1 MITQSNTQPTSAFII
16 EKINDNQCDILFFE
30 NVKEIE
36 IDERLNYEYNLY
48 RLPALYRDNLAQSVE
63 SNYDAWLEAAKRH
76 EIEYVEPLSM
86 EQKVFNVENE
96 LAETKV
102 QSINMDLDLMS
113 QQFDLDF
120 RIFEIEATLD
130 IPTQINIK
138 GANNNMALSIYI
150 QAQTLILAGKYDRE
164 DMEYKLKRYLDR
176 NRITKAEYDELI
188 SMMDAQELVK

>member
-76 EIEYVEPLSM
+76 EIEYVEPLSI

-120 RIFEIEATLD
+120 RIFEIETTLD
-130 IPTQINIK
+130 IPTTLNLK
-138 GANNNMALSIYI
+138 GAKNMAMTVFQ
-150 QAQTLILAGKYDRE
+150 QAQTLILAGKYERE
-164 DMEYKLKRYLDR
+164 DMEYKLKRYLDK
-176 NRITKAEYDELI
+176 NRITKTEYDELI
-188 SMMDAQELVK
+188 SMMDAQELTK

>member
-16 EKINDNQCDILFFE
+16 EKIDDNQCDILFFE

-36 IDERLNYEYNLY
+36 VEERLNYEYDLY

-76 EIEYVEPLSM
+76 EIEYVEPLSI

-96 LAETKV
+96 LAETKA
-102 QSINMDLDLMS
+102 QSINGDLELMS

-120 RIFEIEATLD
+120 RIFEIETTLD
-130 IPTQINIK
+130 IPTQLNIK
-138 GANNNMALSIYI
+138 GAKNMAMTVFQ

-164 DMEYKLKRYLDR
+164 DMEYKLARYLER

>member
-76 EIEYVEPLSM
+76 EIEYVEPLSI

-120 RIFEIEATLD
+120 RIFEIETTLD
-130 IPTQINIK
+130 IPTTLNLK
-138 GANNNMALSIYI
+138 GAKNMAMTVFQ

-164 DMEYKLKRYLDR
+164 DMEYKLKRYLDK
-176 NRITKAEYDELI
+176 NRITKTEYDELI
-188 SMMDAQELVK
+188 SMMDAQELTK

>member
-1 MITQSNTQPTSAFII
+1 MITQSNTQPTGAFII

-48 RLPALYRDNLAQSVE
+48 RLPAIYRDNLSASIE

-76 EIEYVEPLSM
+76 EIEFVEPLSI
-86 EQKVFNVENE
+86 EQKVFNIQNE
-96 LAETKV
+96 LGDVKS
-102 QSINMDLDLMS
+102 QSVNGDLELMS

-120 RIFEIEATLD
+120 RIFEIETTLD
-130 IPTQINIK
+130 ISTFNLK
-138 GANNNMALSIYI
+138 GAKNMAITIYL

-164 DMEYKLKRYLDR
+164 DMEYKLTRYLDK

-188 SMMDAQELVK
+188 AMMDAQELVK

>member
-76 EIEYVEPLSM
+76 EIEYVEPLSI

-120 RIFEIEATLD
+120 RIFEIETTLD
-130 IPTQINIK
+130 IPTTLNLK
-138 GANNNMALSIYI
+138 GAKNMAMTVFQ
-150 QAQTLILAGKYDRE
+150 QAQTLILAGKYDRD
-164 DMEYKLKRYLDR
+164 DMEYKLRRYKEGK
-176 NRITKAEYDELI
+176 RITQDEYDELI
-188 SMMDAQELVK
+188 AMMDAQELVK

>member
-16 EKINDNQCDILFFE
+16 EKIDDNQCDILFFE

-36 IDERLNYEYNLY
+36 VEERLNYEYDLY

-76 EIEYVEPLSM
+76 EIEYVEPLSI

-96 LAETKV
+96 LAETKA
-102 QSINMDLDLMS
+102 QSINGDLELMS

-120 RIFEIEATLD
+120 RIFEIETTLD
-130 IPTQINIK
+130 IPTQLNIK
-138 GANNNMALSIYI
+138 GAKNMAMTVFQ
-150 QAQTLILAGKYDRE
+150 QAQTLILAGKYERT
-164 DMEYKLKRYLDR
+164 DMEYKLKRYLDK
-176 NRITKAEYDELI
+176 NRITKTEYDELI
-188 SMMDAQELVK
+188 AMMDAQELVK

>member
-36 IDERLNYEYNLY
+36 VEERLNYEYDLY

-63 SNYDAWLEAAKRH
+63 LNYSAWLEAAKRH
-76 EIEYVEPLSM
+76 EIEYVEPLSI
-86 EQKVFNVENE
+86 EQKVFNVQNE
-96 LAETKV
+96 LSDVKS
-102 QSINMDLDLMS
+102 QSVNGDLELMS

-120 RIFEIEATLD
+120 RIFEIETTLD
-130 IPTQINIK
+130 IPTQLNLK
-138 GANNNMALSIYI
+138 GAKNMAMTVFQ
-150 QAQTLILAGKYDRE
+150 QAQTLILAGKYERT
-164 DMEYKLKRYLDR
+164 DMEYKLKRYLDK

-188 SMMDAQELVK
+188 SMMDAQELMN

>member
-120 RIFEIEATLD
+120 RIFEIETTLD
-130 IPTQINIK
+130 IPTTLNLK
-138 GANNNMALSIYI
+138 GAKNMAMTVFQ

-164 DMEYKLKRYLDR
+164 DMEYKLKRYLDK
-176 NRITKAEYDELI
+176 NRITKTEYDELI
-188 SMMDAQELVK
+188 SMMDAQELTK

>member
-1 MITQSNTQPTSAFII
+1 MITQSNTQPTGAFII

-48 RLPALYRDNLAQSVE
+48 RLPAIYRDNLSASIE

-76 EIEYVEPLSM
+76 EIEFVEPLSI
-86 EQKVFNVENE
+86 EQKVFNIQNE
-96 LAETKV
+96 LGDVKS
-102 QSINMDLDLMS
+102 QSVNGDLELMS

-120 RIFEIEATLD
+120 RIFEIETTLD
-130 IPTQINIK
+130 ISTFNLK
-138 GANNNMALSIYI
+138 GAKNMAMTIYL

-164 DMEYKLKRYLDR
+164 DMEYKLTRYLDK

-188 SMMDAQELVK
+188 AMMDAQELVK

>member
-36 IDERLNYEYNLY
+36 IEERLNYEYDFY

-76 EIEYVEPLSM
+76 EIEFVEPLSI
-86 EQKVFNVENE
+86 EQKVHNVENE
-96 LAETKV
+96 VAETKA
-102 QSINMDLDLMS
+102 QSINGDLDLMS

-120 RIFEIEATLD
+120 RIFEIETTLD
-130 IPTQINIK
+130 IPTTLNLK
-138 GANNNMALSIYI
+138 GAKNMAMTVFQ

-164 DMEYKLKRYLDR
+164 DMEYKLKRYLDK

-188 SMMDAQELVK
+188 AMMDAQELVK

>member
-36 IDERLNYEYNLY
+36 IEERLNYEYNLY
-48 RLPALYRDNLAQSVE
+48 RLPAIYRDNLSASIE

-76 EIEYVEPLSM
+76 EIEFVEPLST
-86 EQKVFNVENE
+86 EQKIFNVENE
-96 LAETKV
+96 LSDVKS
-102 QSINMDLDLMS
+102 QSVNGDLELMS

-120 RIFEIEATLD
+120 RIFEIETTLD
-130 IPTQINIK
+130 IPTQLNLK
-138 GANNNMALSIYI
+138 GAKNMAMTVFQ

-164 DMEYKLKRYLDR
+164 DMEYKLKRYLDK
-176 NRITKAEYDELI
+176 NRITKTEYDELI
-188 SMMDAQELVK
+188 AMMDAQELVK

>member
-16 EKINDNQCDILFFE
+16 EKIDDNQCDILFFE

-36 IDERLNYEYNLY
+36 VEERLNYEYDLY

-76 EIEYVEPLSM
+76 EIEYVEPLSI
-86 EQKVFNVENE
+86 EQKVHNVENE
-96 LAETKV
+96 LAETKA

-120 RIFEIEATLD
+120 RIFEIETTLD
-130 IPTQINIK
+130 IPTQINLK
-138 GANNNMALSIYI
+138 GAKNMAMTVFQ
-150 QAQTLILAGKYDRE
+150 QAQTLILAGKYERA
-164 DMEYKLKRYLDR
+164 DMEYKLKRYLDK

-188 SMMDAQELVK
+188 AMMDAQELVK

>member
-16 EKINDNQCDILFFE
+16 EKTDDNQCDILFFE

-36 IDERLNYEYNLY
+36 VEERLNYEYDLY
-48 RLPALYRDNLAQSVE
+48 RLPTIYRDNLAQSVE
-63 SNYDAWLEAAKRH
+63 SNYGAWLEAAKRH
-76 EIEYVEPLSM
+76 EIEYVEPLSI

-120 RIFEIEATLD
+120 RIFEIETTLD
-130 IPTQINIK
+130 ISTFNLK
-138 GANNNMALSIYI
+138 GAKNMAMTVFQ
-150 QAQTLILAGKYDRE
+150 QAQTLILAGKYDR
-164 DMEYKLKRYLDR
+164 DNMEYKLRRYKEGK
-176 NRITKAEYDELI
+176 RITQDEYDELI
-188 SMMDAQELVK
+188 AMMDAQELVK